1 MLLPFF
7 EKQPETDSRRDIGLS
22 ELDAEA
28 SNDQRPTNAR
38 SADSRERDF
47 IYVAMRASSMAS

>member
-1 MLLPFF
+1 
-7 EKQPETDSRRDIGLS
+7 LS